1 MESQNLQ
8 NSEAT
13 TTKPSRL
20 LKAYRLGKNIVAF
33 SFLFAVAY
41 TIVYQFID
49 GPHWVSI
56 SESEKMLDTITSR
69 VWNIGCIIMFFCM
82 GWKMDSIMEGRK

>member
-49 GPHWVSI
+49 GPHWEPI
-56 SESEKMLDTITSR
+56 SESEKILDKITSI
-69 VWNIGCIIMFFCM
+69 VWNLGFCIMFFCM
-82 GWKMDSIMEGRK
+82 GWKMDDIIEGRK